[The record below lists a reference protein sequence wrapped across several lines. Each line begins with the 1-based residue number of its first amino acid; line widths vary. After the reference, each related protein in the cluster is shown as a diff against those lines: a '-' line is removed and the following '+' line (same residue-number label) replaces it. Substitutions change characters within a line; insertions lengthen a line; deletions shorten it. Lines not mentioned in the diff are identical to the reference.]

1 MSNNKGF
8 SRRNFLR
15 NTALGIVGTGV
26 ATTGRVFGEQ
36 TEKKEPEPIKIK
48 AFRTLGRTGFK
59 ASDISSGGP
68 SNGAVLNALLDA
80 GVNYIDTAESYS
92 RGESEIVTGK
102 AIKNRDRK
110 SLFITSKLHINENES
125 KESILNRARKCL
137 ERLDTDYLD
146 CMMMHNAP
154 TIKSIKYEPFHEAMK
169 VLKNEGRLRY
179 IGISNHGTTHGADD
193 KIDSMEQVLLA
204 AAADGRFDV
213 MLLVHNFIQ
222 KEMGEKIL
230 KACKEKNIGAT
241 LMKTNPVGRYLN
253 MKDRIETEEK
263 AGKEVSQRMRE
274 AFDSLKKTAE
284 LGDAFVKKYDLKDSV
299 EIRAA
304 ATQFCLSD
312 PNVTAVLARC
322 ATFEDVEHFVKLSG
336 TNLENLQAKK
346 LDAFKNG
353 PGKLYCRHACGI
365 CESSCAKKVPVS
377 TIMRYN
383 HYFDAQGQ
391 EKYAME
397 KYAALQTNKA
407 DLCINCDGAC
417 QVACPYGVP
426 VQGLLALAHGRLILA

>member
-1 MSNNKGF
+1 MSESKGF
-8 SRRNFLR
+8 TRRHFLR

-26 ATTGRVFGEQ
+26 AGTGRVFGAE
-36 TEKKEPEPIKIK
+36 EINEPEPLKIK
-48 AFRTLGRTGFK
+48 AYRTLGRTGFK

-68 SNGAVLNALLDA
+68 SNVAVLNALLDA

-102 AIKNRDRK
+102 AIKGRDRK
-110 SLFITSKLHINENES
+110 SLFITSKLHIAENETR
-125 KESILNRARKCL
+125 ESILDRARKCL
-137 ERLDTDYLD
+137 ERLDTEYLD
-146 CMMMHNAP
+146 CLMMHNAP
-154 TIKSIKYEPFHEAMK
+154 TVKSIKYEPFHEAMK
-169 VLKNEGRLRY
+169 ILKNEGRLRFT
-179 IGISNHGTTHGADD
+179 GISNHGTTHGASD

-204 AAADGRFDV
+204 ATEDGRFDV

-222 KEMGEKIL
+222 KEMGERIL
-230 KACKEKNIGAT
+230 KACNDKNIGAT

-253 MKDRIETEEK
+253 MKERIEAEEK
-263 AGKEVSQRMRE
+263 SGKEVSQRMR
-274 AFDSLKKTAE
+274 DSLIDLKKTAE
-284 LGDAFVKKYDLKDSV
+284 LGDAFVKKYNLKDSV

-304 ATQFCLSD
+304 ATQFCLSN

-322 ATFEDVEHFVKLSG
+322 ATFEDVDHFLKLSG
-336 TNLENLQAKK
+336 TNLDNLQAKK

-365 CESSCAKKVPVS
+365 CESSCAKQVPVS

-397 KYAALQTNKA
+397 KYAALETNKA
-407 DLCINCDGAC
+407 DHCIDCDGAC
-417 QVACPYGVP
+417 QSACPYGVP
-426 VQGLLALAHGRLILA
+426 VQGLLALAHQRLILA